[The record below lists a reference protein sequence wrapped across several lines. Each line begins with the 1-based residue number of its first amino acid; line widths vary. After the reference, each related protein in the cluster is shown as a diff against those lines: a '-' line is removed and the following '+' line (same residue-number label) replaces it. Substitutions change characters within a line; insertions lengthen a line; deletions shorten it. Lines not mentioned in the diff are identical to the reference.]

1 MSKTISEIKEIAR
14 NTIKTEAEMVSKLAD
29 YVDDDFAGC
38 VELIYQSK
46 ARVVITGVGKSALIA
61 GKIVATLN
69 STGTPAIFMH
79 AGDAV
84 HGDLGIIQKDD
95 IIICI
100 SNSGNTAEIKVLIP
114 FIRMSGNKLIAM
126 VGNRDSYLARQADFI
141 IETTIEKEACP
152 NNLAPTSSTTAQI
165 VMGDAL
171 AVSLLECR
179 GFTTSDFAKYHP
191 GGALGKRLY
200 LRVSDLYTLNERPV
214 VTINQDISSTIIE
227 ISSRR
232 LGATAVMDGEK
243 LVGMITDGDLRRM
256 IQSGKLFDQ
265 VNAGDIMSKNPKTIE
280 SESLVV
286 HALEMMRANNIT
298 QLLVTDNGEYKGVIH
313 LHDILKEGI
322 L

>member
-179 GFTTSDFAKYHP
+179 GFTTSDFAKN
-191 GGALGKRLY
+191 LLNQF
-200 LRVSDLYTLNERPV
+200 STL
-214 VTINQDISSTIIE
+214 
-227 ISSRR
+227 
-232 LGATAVMDGEK
+232 
-243 LVGMITDGDLRRM
+243 
-256 IQSGKLFDQ
+256 
-265 VNAGDIMSKNPKTIE
+265 
-280 SESLVV
+280 
-286 HALEMMRANNIT
+286 
-298 QLLVTDNGEYKGVIH
+298 
-313 LHDILKEGI
+313 
-322 L
+322 